1 MSETWYNELQGYHND
16 DTKMGIRGGSVMEI
30 RVLRYFLETARE
42 GSMTGA
48 SLKLH
53 VTQPTLS
60 KQIKELEEE
69 LGQKLFIR
77 GNHNIHLT
85 PEGEILYKR
94 ALDILEMVD
103 LTASEF
109 ASMNEF
115 NGGDI
120 YIGCAESEGITLLA
134 KAAKQL
140 REEQDNLYFHLYSG
154 NAETVCERLD
164 KGLLDFAVVVQNIDL
179 SKYSYLELPVKDT
192 WGLIMRKDSP
202 MGSKTKISVEDL
214 MNLPLIVSRQGA
226 TSEMPEWLQK
236 NYDRLNI
243 IATYDLIFNASILV
257 REGLGYVLG
266 FDKLVN
272 TGSESILCFRP
283 IEPTITSPMRLIW
296 RKEQRF
302 SKAAELFLREVRH
315 MLDYR

>member
-1 MSETWYNELQGYHND
+1 
-16 DTKMGIRGGSVMEI
+16 MEI
-30 RVLRYFLETARE
+30 RVLRYFVEAAKER
-42 GSMTGA
+42 SMTGA
-48 SLKLH
+48 SRKLH

-77 GNHNIHLT
+77 GNYNIHLT

-103 LTASEF
+103 LTTSEF

-134 KAAKQL
+134 KAAKKLQAK
-140 REEQDNLYFHLYSG
+140 QDNLHFHMYSG

-164 KGLLDFAVVVQNIDL
+164 KGLLDLAVVVQNIDL
-179 SKYSYLELPVKDT
+179 SKYSYLDLSIKDT

-202 MGSKTKISVEDL
+202 MVSKAKIPIE
-214 MNLPLIVSRQGA
+214 NLIGIPLIVSRQGV
-226 TSEMPEWLQK
+226 TNEMPEWLQK

-243 IATYDLIFNASILV
+243 VATYDLIFNASILV
-257 REGLGYVLG
+257 REGVGYALG

-272 TGSESILCFRP
+272 TGAESIVCFRP

-296 RKEQRF
+296 RKEQQF
-302 SKAAELFLREVRH
+302 SRAAELFLEKVR
-315 MLDYR
+315 DICG

>member
-1 MSETWYNELQGYHND
+1 
-16 DTKMGIRGGSVMEI
+16 MEI
-30 RVLRYFLETARE
+30 RVLRYFVEAARE
-42 GSMTGA
+42 KSMTNA
-48 SLKLH
+48 AQKLH

-69 LGQKLFIR
+69 LGQKLFVR
-77 GNHNIHLT
+77 GNYHIRLT

-109 ASMNEF
+109 ASMNDF

-120 YIGCAESEGITLLA
+120 HLGCAESDGITLLA
-134 KAAKQL
+134 KAARQL
-140 REEQDNLYFHLYSG
+140 QEKYKNLHFHLYSG

-179 SKYSYLELPVKDT
+179 ARYSYFDLPVRDI

-202 MGSKTKISVEDL
+202 MVSQTSIAIEEL
-214 MNLPLIVSRQGA
+214 TELPLIVSRQGA
-226 TSEMPEWLQK
+226 TSEMPEWLKK

-243 IATYDLIFNASILV
+243 VATYDLIFNASILV
-257 REGLGYVLG
+257 REGVGYALG

-272 TGSESILCFRP
+272 TSAESILCFRP
-283 IEPTITSPMRLIW
+283 LIPEVSSPMRLIW
-296 RKEQRF
+296 RKEQQF
-302 SKAAELFLREVRH
+302 SRAALLYLEKVKEICGIINDFIDSDSVYPAE
-315 MLDYR
+315 

>member
-1 MSETWYNELQGYHND
+1 
-16 DTKMGIRGGSVMEI
+16 MEI
-30 RVLRYFLETARE
+30 RVLRYFVEAARE

-77 GNHNIHLT
+77 GNYSIHLT
-85 PEGEILYKR
+85 PEGEVLYKR

-103 LTASEF
+103 LTTSEF

-120 YIGCAESEGITLLA
+120 YIGCAESDGITLLA
-134 KAAKQL
+134 KAAKHLQ
-140 REEQDNLYFHLYSG
+140 EEQDHLHFHLYSG
-154 NAETVCERLD
+154 NAETVCGRLD

-179 SKYSYLELPVKDT
+179 SRYSYLDLPAKDT

-202 MGSKTKISVEDL
+202 MVSRAKISIEDL
-214 MNLPLIVSRQGA
+214 IGLPLITSRQGA
-226 TSEMPEWLQK
+226 TNEMPEWLQK
-236 NYDRLNI
+236 NYGRLNI
-243 IATYDLIFNASILV
+243 VATYDLIFNASILV
-257 REGLGYVLG
+257 REGLGYALG
-266 FDKLVN
+266 FDKLVS
-272 TGSESILCFRP
+272 TGAESVLCFRP
-283 IEPTITSPMRLIW
+283 IEPTIISPMRLIW

-302 SKAAELFLREVRH
+302 SRAAELFLDEVRH
-315 MLDYR
+315 IL

>member
-1 MSETWYNELQGYHND
+1 
-16 DTKMGIRGGSVMEI
+16 MEI
-30 RVLRYFLETARE
+30 RVLRYFVETARE

-60 KQIKELEEE
+60 KQIKELEVE

-77 GNHNIHLT
+77 GNYRIHLT

-103 LTASEF
+103 LTALEF

-134 KAAKQL
+134 KAAKHL
-140 REEQDNLYFHLYSG
+140 REEQEHLHFHLYSG

-179 SKYSYLELPVKDT
+179 SRYSYLDLPVKDT

-202 MGSKTKISVEDL
+202 MVSKAKIPIEDL
-214 MNLPLIVSRQGA
+214 IGLPLIVSRQGA
-226 TSEMPEWLQK
+226 TNEMPEWLQK
-236 NYDRLNI
+236 NYGRLNI
-243 IATYDLIFNASILV
+243 VATYDLIFNASILV
-257 REGLGYVLG
+257 REGLGYALG

-272 TGSESILCFRP
+272 TGAESILCFRP
-283 IEPTITSPMRLIW
+283 IAPAITSPMRLIW

-302 SKAAELFLREVRH
+302 SRAGELFLGEVKH
-315 MLDYR
+315 ICK

>member
-1 MSETWYNELQGYHND
+1 
-16 DTKMGIRGGSVMEI
+16 MEI
-30 RVLRYFLETARE
+30 RVLRYFVEAARE

-48 SLKLH
+48 AAKLH

-77 GNHNIHLT
+77 GNYNIHLT

-94 ALDILEMVD
+94 ALDILDMVD
-103 LTASEF
+103 LTEAEF
-109 ASMNEF
+109 ASMNAF
-115 NGGDI
+115 NGGNL
-120 YIGCAESEGITLLA
+120 YLGCAESDGISLLA
-134 KAAKQL
+134 KVAKKL
-140 REEQDNLYFHLYSG
+140 RSENENLHFHLYSG

-164 KGLLDFAVVVQNIDL
+164 KGLLDFAVVVQNINL
-179 SKYSYLELPVKDT
+179 SKYAYFDLPVMDT

-202 MGSKTKISVEDL
+202 MISKTEIHIEELAK
-214 MNLPLIVSRQGA
+214 LPLIVSRQGA
-226 TSEMPEWLQK
+226 TNEMPEWLQK

-243 IATYDLIFNASILV
+243 VATYDLIFNASILV
-257 REGLGYVLG
+257 REGLGYALG

-283 IEPTITSPMRLIW
+283 ITPVVTSPMRLIW
-296 RKEQRF
+296 RKEQRY
-302 SKAAELFLREVRH
+302 SRAAELFFEEVKK
-315 MLDYR
+315 MVSSVTDIV

>member
-1 MSETWYNELQGYHND
+1 
-16 DTKMGIRGGSVMEI
+16 MEI
-30 RVLRYFLETARE
+30 RVLRYFVEAAKER
-42 GSMTGA
+42 SMTGA
-48 SLKLH
+48 SRKLH

-77 GNHNIHLT
+77 GNYNIHLT

-103 LTASEF
+103 LTTSEF

-134 KAAKQL
+134 KAAKKLQAK
-140 REEQDNLYFHLYSG
+140 QDNLHFHMYSG

-164 KGLLDFAVVVQNIDL
+164 KGLLDLAVVVQNIDL
-179 SKYSYLELPVKDT
+179 SKYSYLDLPIKDT

-202 MGSKTKISVEDL
+202 MVSKAKIPIE
-214 MNLPLIVSRQGA
+214 NLIGIPLIVSRQGV
-226 TSEMPEWLQK
+226 TNEMPEWLQK

-243 IATYDLIFNASILV
+243 VATYDLIFNASILV
-257 REGLGYVLG
+257 REGVGYALG

-272 TGSESILCFRP
+272 TGAESIVCFRP

-296 RKEQRF
+296 RKEQQF
-302 SKAAELFLREVRH
+302 SKAAELFLEKVR
-315 MLDYR
+315 DICG

>member
-1 MSETWYNELQGYHND
+1 
-16 DTKMGIRGGSVMEI
+16 MEI
-30 RVLRYFLETARE
+30 RVLRYFVETARE

-60 KQIKELEEE
+60 KQIKELEVE

-77 GNHNIHLT
+77 GNYRIHLT

-103 LTASEF
+103 LTALEF

-134 KAAKQL
+134 KAAKHL
-140 REEQDNLYFHLYSG
+140 REEQDHLHFHLYSG
-154 NAETVCERLD
+154 NSETVCERLD

-179 SKYSYLELPVKDT
+179 SRYSYLDLPVKDT

-202 MGSKTKISVEDL
+202 TVSKAKIPIEDL
-214 MNLPLIVSRQGA
+214 IGLPLIVSRQGA
-226 TSEMPEWLQK
+226 TNEMPEWLQK
-236 NYDRLNI
+236 NYGRLNI
-243 IATYDLIFNASILV
+243 VATYDLIFNASILV
-257 REGLGYVLG
+257 REGLGYALG

-272 TGSESILCFRP
+272 TGAESILCFRP
-283 IEPTITSPMRLIW
+283 IVPAITSPMRLIW

-302 SKAAELFLREVRH
+302 SRAGELFLGEIKH
-315 MLDYR
+315 ICK

>member
-1 MSETWYNELQGYHND
+1 
-16 DTKMGIRGGSVMEI
+16 MEI
-30 RVLRYFLETARE
+30 RVLRYFVEAAKE
-42 GSMTGA
+42 KSMTGA
-48 SLKLH
+48 SRKLH

-77 GNHNIHLT
+77 GNYNIHLT

-103 LTASEF
+103 LTTSEF

-140 REEQDNLYFHLYSG
+140 QVKQNNLRFHMYSG

-164 KGLLDFAVVVQNIDL
+164 KGLLDLAVVVQNIDL
-179 SKYSYLELPVKDT
+179 SKYSYLDLPIKDT
-192 WGLIMRKDSP
+192 WGLILRKDSP
-202 MGSKTKISVEDL
+202 MVSKAKIPIENL
-214 MNLPLIVSRQGA
+214 IGLPLIVSRQGV
-226 TSEMPEWLQK
+226 TNEMPEWLQK

-243 IATYDLIFNASILV
+243 VATYDLIFNASILV
-257 REGLGYVLG
+257 REGVGYALG

-272 TGSESILCFRP
+272 TGAESIVCFRP

-296 RKEQRF
+296 RKEQQF
-302 SKAAELFLREVRH
+302 SKAAELFLEKVR
-315 MLDYR
+315 DICG